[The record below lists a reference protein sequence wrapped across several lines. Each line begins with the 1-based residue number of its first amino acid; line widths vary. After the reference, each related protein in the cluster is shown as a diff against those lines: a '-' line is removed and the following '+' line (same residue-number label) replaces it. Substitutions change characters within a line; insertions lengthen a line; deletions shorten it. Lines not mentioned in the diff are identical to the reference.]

1 MTRYLFYMRF
11 SFFWG
16 GGGGWGRGVVTG
28 FKIVTTIVAKS
39 RDTLNT
45 ITSSKVLRSMHAT
58 SDKNLLV
65 RFDLAE
71 IIFKLNKKNKTLHI
85 RSKIIGE
92 NMKSDKNVEICTK
105 RYKR

>member
-1 MTRYLFYMRF
+1 
-11 SFFWG
+11 
-16 GGGGWGRGVVTG
+16 
-28 FKIVTTIVAKS
+28 
-39 RDTLNT
+39 
-45 ITSSKVLRSMHAT
+45 MHAT